1 MKVRDLMF
9 ALLEYDMDDDIV
21 IEHLDQILD
30 IDVVYK
36 YHDKVLIC
44 TDGEK
49 WKLVEIANIIQM

>member
-49 WKLVEIANIIQM
+49 